1 MHLAN
6 SIPKAIYQCQMKH
19 SKRKQTMFNFGRIC
33 QQLEV
38 VFEKNKNICENNWKD
53 LPTLEVIG
61 Y

>member
-19 SKRKQTMFNFGRIC
+19 SKRKQKNVSFWKNLPT
-33 QQLEV
+33 LEE
-38 VFEKNKNICENNWKD
+38 VFEKNKNIFENNWKD